1 MSDRGGRAYGETASG
16 DQSER
21 EKRYVDVVSLTTAD
35 GRVTPLEVRWEE
47 GRRFEV
53 DMVLDRGQARSLRT
67 GGTGMRYRGGVGG
80 RTTYLFYDDY
90 RGAWFVEARR

>member
-35 GRVTPLEVRWEE
+35 GRVTPLEVRWED

-53 DMVLDRGQARSLRT
+53 DKVLDRRQARSLKT
-67 GGTGMRYRGGVGG
+67 GGTGTRYTVRVGG